1 MCAIGWGLEGDV
13 KHDVTAAVSCQLA
26 ACKLV
31 DDMPNFPD
39 PTLLA
44 IPVFI
49 LLVTLEWWGVHR
61 KRLAGT
67 YATRDAVTSIVMGT
81 GSAVSGALFGATA
94 VWVTLK
100 VWDYRV
106 AEISFTALSFAGL
119 MLLNDFIY
127 YWKHRAMHRV
137 RWFWGN
143 HVVHHSSNFYNLTTA
158 LRQPW
163 TGAISGLFII
173 GLPQVML
180 GFHPAM
186 VGFAGGINL
195 LYQFWIHTEAI
206 DKCPRWFE
214 YIFNTPSHHRV
225 HHGRNARYLDSN
237 YAGILIIWDR
247 VFGTF
252 VPELA
257 RDKPDYGLVAPLETH
272 NPVWVAVHEYWAIL
286 KDIASDGLRVW
297 RWPMRILAPPGWSP
311 DGKHQTSKTFKESYL
326 EAHPDERG
334 TEGF

>member
-1 MCAIGWGLEGDV
+1 M
-13 KHDVTAAVSCQLA
+13 
-26 ACKLV
+26 
-31 DDMPNFPD
+31 
-39 PTLLA
+39 A
-44 IPVFI
+44 IPAFI
-49 LLVTLEWWGVHR
+49 LFVALEWWGVHKR
-61 KRLAGT
+61 RLAGT
-67 YATRDAVTSIVMGT
+67 YETKDAITSMLMGT
-81 GSAVSGALFGATA
+81 GSAVSGFLFGVSVYMATL
-94 VWVTLK
+94 WV
-100 VWDYRV
+100 YENARV
-106 AEISFTALSFAGL
+106 ATIEFGVWSFAGL

-173 GLPQVML
+173 GLPQIVL

-186 VGFAGGINL
+186 VAFAGGVNL

-214 YIFNTPSHHRV
+214 AVFNTPSHHRV
-225 HHGRNARYLDSN
+225 HHGRNPRYLDAN

-247 VFGTF
+247 MFGTF
-252 VPELA
+252 VAELEED
-257 RDKPDYGLVAPLETH
+257 RPDYGLVVPLTSY
-272 NPVWVAVHEYWAIL
+272 NPFWIAIHEYWAIL
-286 KDIASDGLRVW
+286 KDIASDGFRIW

-311 DGKHQTSKTFKESYL
+311 DGKHQGSTMIKKAYL
-326 EAHPDERG
+326 GEHPEARG
-334 TEGF
+334 QPGFRHIR